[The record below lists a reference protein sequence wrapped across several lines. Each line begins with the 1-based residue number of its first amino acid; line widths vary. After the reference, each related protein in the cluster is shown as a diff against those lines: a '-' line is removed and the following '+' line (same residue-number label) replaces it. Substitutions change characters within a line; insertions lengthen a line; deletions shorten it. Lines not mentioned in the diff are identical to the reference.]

1 MKKLLLFSIQ
11 ILIFSSIALSFSV
24 NNTFANTNISSEKNI
39 EYTFSD
45 TGNLH
50 VRYVLVLKN
59 TSKEKV
65 VLSSYRFPIPFT
77 KYTND
82 SLYIGGSKY
91 SFNKAVNKSSTEI
104 SVVIDSHVLNPK
116 QTVNIEY
123 TFNINGY
130 LQTSDEI
137 KSITLPAKT
146 TDIDKTSVLVTYP
159 EYWNNPVKSSANYTI
174 ATKSSK
180 TVLTIEDIADNYL
193 ELTLGKSLIYTYDIS
208 KQYENPEDTYS
219 VYSVNI
225 PLSTTNQ
232 NIYFESI
239 SPSPDDIETDESG
252 NVILKYLVSPKEKI
266 DINIKA
272 YIELVHENSSQEDIS
287 SKYTSRLGYWSITNS
302 GEISRLER
310 YLKTNGYSQ
319 YNIEDIKPEQT
330 EDFYKLIYYYI
341 IDRLEPQKKS
351 DLVNYSSRRGI
362 ENIILD
368 RNSSSLD
375 DYIDFTIAIYRK
387 LGIPTRMIQGY
398 IAKTDNKTGYYHSW
412 IEYYNEKENSWIKID
427 PYQEDLLK
435 KTLYGTRLD
444 DRIVILVR
452 DSDPIA
458 PQIQYLNTNEI
469 SVTHYNGSVTSFG
482 SLSIESDVSK
492 IDLSEKYSKFN
503 ITFKNNSNKI
513 VTIKSIKLYA
523 KENEIQDIIINQL
536 NTIAPNDQY
545 SKEIVIETRD
555 IIYTEDLKMIIEY
568 TDINNN
574 SEKIIETFN
583 IEKVN
588 NPIYPITLAFVLTI
602 LIFGIINL
610 IINKRKV

>member
-1 MKKLLLFSIQ
+1 
-11 ILIFSSIALSFSV
+11 
-24 NNTFANTNISSEKNI
+24 
-39 EYTFSD
+39 
-45 TGNLH
+45 
-50 VRYVLVLKN
+50 
-59 TSKEKV
+59 
-65 VLSSYRFPIPFT
+65 
-77 KYTND
+77 
-82 SLYIGGSKY
+82 
-91 SFNKAVNKSSTEI
+91 
-104 SVVIDSHVLNPK
+104 
-116 QTVNIEY
+116 
-123 TFNINGY
+123 
-130 LQTSDEI
+130 
-137 KSITLPAKT
+137 
-146 TDIDKTSVLVTYP
+146 
-159 EYWNNPVKSSANYTI
+159 
-174 ATKSSK
+174 
-180 TVLTIEDIADNYL
+180 
-193 ELTLGKSLIYTYDIS
+193 
-208 KQYENPEDTYS
+208 
-219 VYSVNI
+219 
-225 PLSTTNQ
+225 
-232 NIYFESI
+232 
-239 SPSPDDIETDESG
+239 
-252 NVILKYLVSPKEKI
+252 
-266 DINIKA
+266 
-272 YIELVHENSSQEDIS
+272 
-287 SKYTSRLGYWSITNS
+287 
-302 GEISRLER
+302 
-310 YLKTNGYSQ
+310 
-319 YNIEDIKPEQT
+319 
-330 EDFYKLIYYYI
+330 
-341 IDRLEPQKKS
+341 
-351 DLVNYSSRRGI
+351 
-362 ENIILD
+362 
-368 RNSSSLD
+368 
-375 DYIDFTIAIYRK
+375 
-387 LGIPTRMIQGY
+387 MIQGY